1 MIEFLYYY
9 YLLIAQPKFELEFSS
24 CYVKTSVVRKTTVF
38 HILTLTACLPDVLT
52 PWLKINVSA
61 SLCGCVWL
69 HMYKLAMG
77 CVTPDQMTKC
87 TRHTFLCPLVVDLL
101 YCSLKTL
108 RVSVQVC

>member
-9 YLLIAQPKFELEFSS
+9 LQIAQPKFELEFSS
-24 CYVKTSVVRKTTVF
+24 CYVETSVVRKTTVF

-69 HMYKLAMG
+69 
-77 CVTPDQMTKC
+77 CVVAYVQDCNGMCDSRPDDQM
-87 TRHTFLCPLVVDLL
+87 HPAHFLVPPGCGLAVLQFKDA
-101 YCSLKTL
+101 
-108 RVSVQVC
+108 